1 MGEIIGTII
10 GILLF
15 LGSITFLQWLAV
27 KHPPYDWKA
36 DARKYRAQKEKE
48 LEDYKR
54 SLEK

>member
-1 MGEIIGTII
+1 MNEITETIIGTV
-10 GILLF
+10 LF
-15 LGSITFLQWLAV
+15 AACFIFLQWLAV

-36 DARKYRAQKEKE
+36 DVRKYRAQKEQE